1 MYFARAALFSGF
13 GFASASW
20 PARPLCQHCL
30 LSSYWICFSLSHTT
44 LLLTKECSPRQRREA
59 MSWCPCDPLSSWI
72 LSPGRIW
79 LYRRVEGLTDGSIT
93 ESVGRQDFQGSV
105 YGALTAI
112 ARILESSTREENVRE
127 AILMKVLNDPFIN
140 VFFLYPRFWLF

>member
-1 MYFARAALFSGF
+1 M
-13 GFASASW
+13 
-20 PARPLCQHCL
+20 
-30 LSSYWICFSLSHTT
+30 
-44 LLLTKECSPRQRREA
+44 
-59 MSWCPCDPLSSWI
+59 
-72 LSPGRIW
+72 
-79 LYRRVEGLTDGSIT
+79 EGLTDGSIT

-140 VFFLYPRFWLF
+140 VFFLYPRF